1 MSKEIKIAL
10 CGCRG
15 HIDKFGRMINS
26 YDESETIAV
35 WDDDAGRAQ
44 KIADLLDCPAYTNYD
59 ALLAIP
65 GLTGVVITAP
75 NYLHTQMVLKAI
87 AAGKNVF
94 VEKPLCTNVEEA
106 YAIQKAVKESGV
118 KFFMTDPFV
127 NASTTYIRD
136 FIKSGKLGKL
146 ISVRVRFCSNG
157 LMFRKRSEEQIKN
170 EVAMMGG
177 GMMSD
182 TGGHPLHIV
191 NYLLGKPEKI
201 HSVFTYGSEAA
212 KAAGSEEYIAMMME
226 YPEDVVAI
234 VESGMIA
241 QGYTNGVEV
250 CGTHGVIM
258 EVGSGDRKSEVKY
271 RICQVTDED
280 IAGGMMAMRAAMQR
294 GDWVTVSKDEL
305 PDDPDDHIRY
315 FVKMQAYDLPND
327 IVGVDNASTHGLS
340 IDSAV
345 ELVEMREAIYKA
357 AETGCAAI
365 VR

>member
-44 KIADLLDCPAYTNYD
+44 KIADLLDCPAYTDYD
-59 ALLAIP
+59 ALLALP
-65 GLTGVVITAP
+65 ELTGVVITAP
-75 NYLHTQMVLKAI
+75 NYLHPELVLKAI
-87 AAGKNVF
+87 RAKKNVF
-94 VEKPLCTNVEEA
+94 VEKPLCINVEDA
-106 YAIQKAVKESGV
+106 YAIRDAVNEYGV

-146 ISVRVRFCSNG
+146 LSVRVRFCSNG
-157 LMFRKRSEEQIKN
+157 HVFRKRSEEQIKN

-201 HSVFTYGSEAA
+201 HTLFTYGSPEAM
-212 KAAGSEEYIAMMME
+212 AAGSDEYIAMMME
-226 YPEDVVAI
+226 YPDEVIAI

-250 CGTHGVIM
+250 SGTHGVIIDT
-258 EVGSGDRKSEVKY
+258 GTGDRKSEVRY
-271 RICQVTDED
+271 RVCDITEED
-280 IAGGMMAMRAAMQR
+280 LAAGMMGMRNAMQR
-294 GDWVTVSKDEL
+294 SPWVTVSKDEL
-305 PDDPDDHIRY
+305 PPDPDDHIRY
-315 FVKMQAYDLPND
+315 FVKMQAYDIPNEM
-327 IVGVDNASTHGLS
+327 VGVDNASVHGLS

-345 ELVEMREAIYKA
+345 ELVEMREAIYKSA
-357 AETGCAAI
+357 QTGCGVK